1 MRRGAQIL
9 RFARAVRE
17 RFVTSRPHPSRVSFS
32 HVASLP
38 HSSFLYASLL
48 RLEAGP
54 AADGCEFLTRRS
66 KDLLLLTRLTPNCN
80 DLERR
85 VIASRRRAFRRART
99 RAHLQR
105 RAPALVRDADQRGP
119 GHGGR
124 RIARPESV
132 DRGWRQTLQRL
143 IATPGVR
150 QQTQRGSA
158 EPVGQAWR
166 AQVED
171 RELPHAARSKRERNA
186 LPGRARLPAVL
197 AGGVRFAPVGY
208 KGPAWV
214 WPTLRHQIA
223 LARCPQRRPTGPRG
237 GLGCCRCRRVVSR
250 HRCSGEAQRGNDGLI
265 DCEGDLLTSTAGS
278 SRPCSGDSSLSKSPS
293 LPSSHGAKEHDAAPR
308 PKSIDRCRPAPKAP
322 TSVLGRRCRLTL
334 TDDCER
340 DLR

>member
-1 MRRGAQIL
+1 MAARPDRAGLGGLAHDGHCGGGRVSHLIGSSQT
-9 RFARAVRE
+9 RAVSPSP
-17 RFVTSRPHPSRVSFS
+17 TSHHCLTRPS
-32 HVASLP
+32 
-38 HSSFLYASLL
+38 YASLL

-105 RAPALVRDADQRGP
+105 RTPALVRDADQRGP

-171 RELPHAARSKRERNA
+171 RELPLLRLLKSGVG
-186 LPGRARLPAVL
+186 GR
-197 AGGVRFAPVGY
+197 
-208 KGPAWV
+208 
-214 WPTLRHQIA
+214 
-223 LARCPQRRPTGPRG
+223 
-237 GLGCCRCRRVVSR
+237 
-250 HRCSGEAQRGNDGLI
+250 
-265 DCEGDLLTSTAGS
+265 
-278 SRPCSGDSSLSKSPS
+278 
-293 LPSSHGAKEHDAAPR
+293 
-308 PKSIDRCRPAPKAP
+308 
-322 TSVLGRRCRLTL
+322 
-334 TDDCER
+334 
-340 DLR
+340 